1 MASTLLII
9 GQNKDSYIMNE
20 ENKKEENIDKETE
33 ASTNANVSDQSQNES
48 ENGSKKESESGNEE
62 QTEPTEL
69 DKANKKIAELED
81 KYLRQA
87 AEFDNFRRRVMKEK
101 AELILNGGEKVLTSL
116 LPVVDDLERAQ
127 QHMASATDV
136 KALKEGIDLIIDK
149 FNKLL
154 KSQGVK
160 EIETKGKDFD
170 VNYHE
175 AITMIPSEND
185 EQKGKIVDCVSKG
198 YTLNDKVI
206 RYAKVVVA
214 N

>member
-1 MASTLLII
+1 M
-9 GQNKDSYIMNE
+9 KE
-20 ENKKEENIDKETE
+20 KEEAKDKRDRDKEYGD
-33 ASTNANVSDQSQNES
+33 NKNIN
-48 ENGSKKESESGNEE
+48 SKKESSENEITDTPE
-62 QTEPTEL
+62 GEMTDLE
-69 DKANKKIAELED
+69 KANQKIAELED
-81 KYLRQA
+81 KYLRQV

-101 AELILNGGEKVLTSL
+101 ADLILNGGEKVLTNI

-127 QHMASATDV
+127 QHMDKATDV
-136 KALKEGIDLIIDK
+136 AALKEGIDLIIDK
-149 FNKLL
+149 FKKFL

-160 EIETKGKDFD
+160 EIETKDKDFD

-175 AITMIPSEND
+175 AVTMVPSQSD
-185 EQKGKIVDCVSKG
+185 DQKGKIVDCISKG